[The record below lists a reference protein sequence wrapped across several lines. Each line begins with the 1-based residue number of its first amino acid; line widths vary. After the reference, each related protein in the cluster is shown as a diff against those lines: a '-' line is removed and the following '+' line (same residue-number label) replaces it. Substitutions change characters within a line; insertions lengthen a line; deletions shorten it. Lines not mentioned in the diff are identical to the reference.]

1 MGEALRSGRVHLNR
15 RLRGCGRA
23 GFTRPRAH
31 ARGYTKPRLRRSIRK
46 TCSRGCLADLGQ
58 PRLRRSP
65 LNHNTAGGQDFQIDF
80 PRGPARDSSLAA
92 NPASA
97 WRPLPENAKHM
108 PGGSPGFEWSREAA
122 AAFSRGRK
130 PMEYGT
136 PPPSRV
142 GGDSN
147 HSWWLISGK
156 SGPRPAVRII
166 RGKTA
171 DRKTN
176 HEWTRINTNRPEDG
190 WTSFNG
196 KRRQNASAILCPW
209 CDPVM
214 GGSPPGSAG
223 VPPAQIL
230 V

>member
-1 MGEALRSGRVHLNR
+1 MAPIKGLKINRFSLCIQRPGEK
-15 RLRGCGRA
+15 CGLSTCRA
-23 GFTRPRAH
+23 Q
-31 ARGYTKPRLRRSIRK
+31 AR
-46 TCSRGCLADLGQ
+46 
-58 PRLRRSP
+58 
-65 LNHNTAGGQDFQIDF
+65 
-80 PRGPARDSSLAA
+80 
-92 NPASA
+92 
-97 WRPLPENAKHM
+97 
-108 PGGSPGFEWSREAA
+108 GFEWSREAA

-196 KRRQNASAILCPW
+196 KRRQNASALLSRW
-209 CDPVM
+209 CDHVM

-230 V
+230 FSESRPVPFGETPVCLRAGRPPPATGQIHREGL